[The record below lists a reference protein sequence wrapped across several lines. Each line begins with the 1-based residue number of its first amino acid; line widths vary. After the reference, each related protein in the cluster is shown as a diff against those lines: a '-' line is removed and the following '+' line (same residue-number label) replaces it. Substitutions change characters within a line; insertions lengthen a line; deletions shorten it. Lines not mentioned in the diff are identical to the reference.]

1 VAKEQVDG
9 TPAQRPT
16 GERAER
22 SRRAIVHA
30 ARRCFIRD
38 GFVAG
43 MDQIAAEAKV
53 SKVTVYNH
61 FGSKE
66 ALFLDVVTDA
76 LEQAL
81 AQAVAGTEHLAE
93 STDLRVSL
101 IHTARE
107 WVTAMTA
114 PDVVELRRLVT
125 AEVRQFPELGEAWQR
140 HGPGDSYDA
149 MSAAF
154 DQLIAQGRL
163 VIPDVEVAIIQF
175 QALVLYPHLVYS
187 TYGRSLSPEI
197 TEGLITQGVEM
208 FLTHYRYRPARTSR
222 TAGGRPKPQRRPAS

>member
-1 VAKEQVDG
+1 VAKDQVDG
-9 TPAQRPT
+9 PRVQRPT

-22 SRRAIVHA
+22 NRRAIVSA

-38 GFVAG
+38 GFEAG

-66 ALFLDVVTDA
+66 ALFLDVITDS
-76 LEQAL
+76 LKEAL
-81 AQAVAGTEHLAE
+81 AHAVAGTEHLAE
-93 STDLRVSL
+93 STDLRASL
-101 IHTARE
+101 TETARE
-107 WVTAMTA
+107 WVAAMTA
-114 PDVVELRRLVT
+114 PDVVELRRLVN

-149 MSAAF
+149 MAAAF
-154 DQLIAQGRL
+154 HALIVHRRL
-163 VIPDVEVAIIQF
+163 VMPDVDVAIIQF

-187 TYGRSLSPEI
+187 AYGRSLSSQV
-197 TEGLITQGVEM
+197 TEELITQGVEM
-208 FLTHYRYRPARTSR
+208 FLAHYQYRSAQD
-222 TAGGRPKPQRRPAS
+222 A